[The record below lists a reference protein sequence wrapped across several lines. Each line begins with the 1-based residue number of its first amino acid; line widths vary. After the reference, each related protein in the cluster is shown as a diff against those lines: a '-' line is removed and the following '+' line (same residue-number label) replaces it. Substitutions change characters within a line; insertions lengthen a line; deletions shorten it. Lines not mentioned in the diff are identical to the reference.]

1 MSKILNHTFFFIH
14 ILYLYQMSINAEFN
28 SRKEQVVSSL
38 VEYVDPERRDK
49 SPKGFID
56 APILDLMHIIN
67 QHPDYYTTSSCSGRV
82 AIYQE
87 GVQVHDDKEE
97 TTTKGGIWLYVTHD
111 PVSVPAINK
120 EEWIVQL
127 LFGGHQPVVFDDHY
141 SDILDRQLI
150 YFKFE
155 PLILHI
161 EASSQQKAMHLVSLA
176 NQIGYQNSGITPSR
190 RHMLAIRS
198 TLKIDTPI
206 AYVKDGT
213 IHCLV
218 KPSFLILLFEMS
230 NQKFEQ
236 NIQRMKVFE
245 DAMKK
250 ELDES
255 RQHEVKKWEP
265 MEERRE
271 RMKKEGLAKRMALL
285 AEEKL
290 KKKDNSIDQDD
301 LLEDVSQ
308 IIL

>member
-1 MSKILNHTFFFIH
+1 MP
-14 ILYLYQMSINAEFN
+14 INTEFN

-87 GVQVHDDKEE
+87 GIQVHGDKEE

-111 PVSVPAINK
+111 PVPLPTTDK
-120 EEWIVQL
+120 EEWIIKL
-127 LFGGHQPVVFDDHY
+127 LFNNQKVVFNNSQDDP
-141 SDILDRQLI
+141 ILDRQLI

-161 EASSQQKAMHLVSLA
+161 EASSQEKAMHLVSLA
-176 NQIGYQNSGITPSR
+176 NQVGYQNSGITPSR

-206 AYVKDGT
+206 GYVKDNT

-218 KPSFLILLFEMS
+218 EPSYLILLFEMS
-230 NQKFEQ
+230 NIKFEQ
-236 NIQRMKVFE
+236 NLRRMKIFE
-245 DAMKK
+245 DAMKVELEKANSEKDIK
-250 ELDES
+250 E
-255 RQHEVKKWEP
+255 WETR
-265 MEERRE
+265 EERRE
-271 RMKKEGLAKRMALL
+271 RKKKEGLAKRMAI
-285 AEEKL
+285 EKE
-290 KKKDNSIDQDD
+290 KKKEKKENLDD

-308 IIL
+308 IVL